1 MRTSQSR
8 AKIRQRRTMTYF
20 IEAADEIIRQEGI
33 EGVTIRKAADKAGY
47 TSATLYNYFENLTH
61 LVFLAALN
69 YLEEYYA
76 ALPKYLAGTT
86 NSVERYL
93 AIAEC
98 FSEYSLSRPEI
109 YELLFFTQA
118 DEKLEEYM
126 LQYYELFPEKAVKN
140 SPTPLPKLFNVNNM
154 NTRNA
159 LQLDDIVEE
168 GYFTKEDA
176 GDFNEVSLMVS
187 KCVLQDVKNGRI
199 SKQEGNKK
207 IMKFYRQILSSYMT
221 RGCTTGLDNGVPPP
235 PKGAKKTK
243 AD

>member
-1 MRTSQSR
+1 MKTSQSR

-33 EGVTIRKAADKAGY
+33 EAVTIRKAADKAGY
-47 TSATLYNYFENLTH
+47 TSATLYNYFENLEH
-61 LVFLAALN
+61 LIFLAALN

-76 ALPKYLAGTT
+76 ALPKYLAETT

-98 FSEYSLSRPEI
+98 FSEFSLSRPEI

-118 DEKLEEYM
+118 DEKLEKYM
-126 LQYYELFPEKAVKN
+126 LQYYGLFPEKAVKN
-140 SPTPLPKLFNVNNM
+140 SPTPLPKLFHVNNM
-154 NTRNA
+154 NMRNA

-168 GYFTKEDA
+168 GYFTKESA
-176 GDFNEVSLMVS
+176 NDFNEVSLMIS
-187 KCVLQDVKNGRI
+187 RCVLQDVKHRRI
-199 SKQEGNKK
+199 GKQEGIKK
-207 IMKFYRQILSSYMT
+207 IMKLYRQILSSYMT
-221 RGCTTGLDNGVPPP
+221 EGRTISLDAGVPPP
-235 PKGAKKTK
+235 PEARRKMN